1 MCFLWLRVDE
11 GGGRGR
17 GGGGARCKAAAVR
30 AQAAAAAEHARA
42 ELLET
47 TPLGALPDADRY
59 ATSGEVAAAEQAA
72 RARESVAAADARLAV
87 AEAEARAVSE
97 RAAQGRG

>member
-1 MCFLWLRVDE
+1 MGFLWLRVDE

-47 TPLGALPDADRY
+47 TPLGALPDADR
-59 ATSGEVAAAEQAA
+59 
-72 RARESVAAADARLAV
+72 
-87 AEAEARAVSE
+87 
-97 RAAQGRG
+97 